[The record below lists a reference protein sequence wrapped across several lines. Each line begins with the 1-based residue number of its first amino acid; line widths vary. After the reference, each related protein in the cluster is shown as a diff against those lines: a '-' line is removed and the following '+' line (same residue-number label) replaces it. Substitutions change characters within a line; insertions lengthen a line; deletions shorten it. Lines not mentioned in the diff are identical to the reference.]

1 MNNYSTSLALAYFK
15 EKREHYIIG
24 ELAEI
29 LGYNSKQIAEL
40 VEYLLSKDY
49 IAYINDL
56 LTITPKGITFL
67 ISNNHD
73 SLSIQAENFVTAHI
87 DSKNAMPIDAPY
99 VPVGFTKKIK
109 R

>member
-1 MNNYSTSLALAYFK
+1 MNDYSTSLALAYFK

-29 LGYNSKQIAEL
+29 LGYNSEQIAEL
-40 VEYLLSKDY
+40 IEYLLNKNY
-49 IAYINDL
+49 IAYTNSL
-56 LTITPKGITFL
+56 LTITSKGITLL
-67 ISNNHD
+67 ISNNYD
-73 SLSIQAENFVTAHI
+73 SLSIQAEDFVTPHI